1 MLSSHLLNNIHR
13 SVRATVHSRNIGIL
27 APCLQ
32 KASDPIQQLFIEKI
46 KEYKQKSG
54 GGTKLVEPSPEIERE
69 LKSELEKV
77 AKVYGGGP
85 GVDMTK
91 FPTFK
96 FTDPVIDPI
105 NLEK

>member
-1 MLSSHLLNNIHR
+1 MEPTADL
-13 SVRATVHSRNIGIL
+13 
-27 APCLQ
+27 
-32 KASDPIQQLFIEKI
+32 EK
-46 KEYKQKSG
+46 
-54 GGTKLVEPSPEIERE
+54 E

-77 AKVYGGGP
+77 ARQYGGGQ

-96 FTDPVIDPI
+96 FEDPVLDSI

>member
-1 MLSSHLLNNIHR
+1 MNRNCTCFYQNIRVIFH
-13 SVRATVHSRNIGIL
+13 
-27 APCLQ
+27 C
-32 KASDPIQQLFIEKI
+32 IQNFTYSLMHIF
-46 KEYKQKSG
+46 YSG
-54 GGTKLVEPSPEIERE
+54 KNLVEPTPDLEKE

-77 AKVYGGGP
+77 ARQYGGGP

-96 FTDPVIDPI
+96 FQDPVLDPI